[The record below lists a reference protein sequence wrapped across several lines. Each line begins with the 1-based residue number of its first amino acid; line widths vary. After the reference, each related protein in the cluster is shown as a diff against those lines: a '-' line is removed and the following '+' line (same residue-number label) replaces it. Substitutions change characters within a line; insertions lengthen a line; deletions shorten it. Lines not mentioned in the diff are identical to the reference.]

1 MEGASQFNELI
12 ILCLL
17 LARAATRGG
26 LPVYDVD
33 SIYDT
38 NSLLIV
44 IHLQHI
50 IERLSQKL

>member
-33 SIYDT
+33 SKT
-38 NSLLIV
+38 LLKTQTASV
-44 IHLQHI
+44 PAAA
-50 IERLSQKL
+50 R